1 MEVGGNVKVQI
12 QWRPRGSSALQ
23 MVVGWIAVL
32 IAGSGTLS
40 ADLRPVALRCEYHQ
54 DPRGLDERRPR
65 LSWRVESDRRGEVQT
80 AYRIQVARSLAELE
94 AGTPGLWDSGKV
106 EDGETLGHAY
116 GGLTLESR
124 QECHWRVQ
132 VWDREDAA
140 SGWSEPAR
148 WSMGLLEA
156 EDWTADWISYD
167 DATPL
172 HTNRAELYLPPA
184 RYYRKAF
191 EAAPRVRR
199 ATVYATALGIYE
211 LHVNGRRVGDAYFT
225 PGWSDYRLRAY
236 YNTLDV
242 TGLVRSGANVIGAI
256 VAEGW
261 YSGYVG
267 YGLLVGYGPNRVGRY
282 FYGKTPAVRLQLEL
296 EYDDGSRVVVGTDPS
311 WQTSGDG
318 PIREADLIMGETYD
332 ARMEQPGW
340 AEPMFAAG
348 GWARAVSAS
357 ALGECRAVFSDT
369 MGDREVDL
377 GFEAP
382 GRLQA
387 YPGPPIR
394 VTEELAAREMTE
406 PEPGVY
412 IFNLR
417 QNIAGIIRLRV
428 QGSRGMRVQIRYGEM
443 LHPDGRLMTEN
454 LRRARA
460 TDYYVLRGD
469 PEGEEWSPRFTYH
482 GFQYVELTGLEDRP
496 GLEAV
501 TGLVMHSDTPLTSR
515 FECSDPLV
523 NQIYRNVVWTQRGN
537 FVEIPTDCPQRDERL
552 GWMGD
557 AQIYARAATFNADVA
572 SFFTK
577 WMDDVQEAQRSFGAY
592 PDYAPYPM
600 AHGTPRKT
608 FGTAWMDAGIICPWT
623 MWQVYGDRRMIER
636 HYDSMQR
643 FMEFRMATSPEF
655 LGVSIGNP
663 WGDWLALGE
672 STPVEYVDVCYYA
685 YTARL
690 MAEMAGAIGREVDAG
705 NYRELFETIRG
716 AFGKKYVRGDGEL
729 SVDTQSAYA
738 LALFVGLLPDEVA
751 GQAAGRLAGKVETNG
766 GRMATGF
773 LGTRPLLPVLSAH
786 GHHDLA
792 LRLLQSREFPSWGY
806 EVVNGATTIWERW
819 DSYTREEAFGR
830 HNAAMNSFSHYAFG
844 AVCEWLFQGLAG
856 IDTDGPGYR
865 HILIRPGPPVRA
877 ASGVNPPLDWV
888 RAEYDSIRGTIV
900 SEWRQAAGFELSVRI
915 PANTTATVLL
925 PTRSEDQVWV
935 DGIELSRATE
945 VRPSGLSDGRVGVE
959 VGSGEYRFTVR

>member
-32 IAGSGTLS
+32 IAGGGALM

-116 GGLTLESR
+116 GGLALESR
-124 QECHWRVQ
+124 QECYWRVQ

-332 ARMEQPGW
+332 ARMAQPGW
-340 AEPMFAAG
+340 AEPRFAAG

-387 YPGPPIR
+387 YPGPAIR
-394 VTEELAAREMTE
+394 VTAELGAREMTE

-412 IFNLR
+412 IFNLG

-428 QGSRGMRVQIRYGEM
+428 QGPSGMRVQIRYGEM

-469 PEGEEWSPRFTYH
+469 PEGEVWSPRFTYH
-482 GFQYVELTGLEDRP
+482 GFQYVELRDWRIDP
-496 GLEAV
+496 G
-501 TGLVMHSDTPLTSR
+501 
-515 FECSDPLV
+515 
-523 NQIYRNVVWTQRGN
+523 W
-537 FVEIPTDCPQRDERL
+537 
-552 GWMGD
+552 
-557 AQIYARAATFNADVA
+557 
-572 SFFTK
+572 
-577 WMDDVQEAQRSFGAY
+577 
-592 PDYAPYPM
+592 
-600 AHGTPRKT
+600 
-608 FGTAWMDAGIICPWT
+608 
-623 MWQVYGDRRMIER
+623 RR
-636 HYDSMQR
+636 
-643 FMEFRMATSPEF
+643 
-655 LGVSIGNP
+655 
-663 WGDWLALGE
+663 
-672 STPVEYVDVCYYA
+672 
-685 YTARL
+685 
-690 MAEMAGAIGREVDAG
+690 
-705 NYRELFETIRG
+705 
-716 AFGKKYVRGDGEL
+716 
-729 SVDTQSAYA
+729 
-738 LALFVGLLPDEVA
+738 
-751 GQAAGRLAGKVETNG
+751 
-766 GRMATGF
+766 
-773 LGTRPLLPVLSAH
+773 
-786 GHHDLA
+786 
-792 LRLLQSREFPSWGY
+792 
-806 EVVNGATTIWERW
+806 
-819 DSYTREEAFGR
+819 
-830 HNAAMNSFSHYAFG
+830 
-844 AVCEWLFQGLAG
+844 
-856 IDTDGPGYR
+856 
-865 HILIRPGPPVRA
+865 
-877 ASGVNPPLDWV
+877 
-888 RAEYDSIRGTIV
+888 
-900 SEWRQAAGFELSVRI
+900 
-915 PANTTATVLL
+915 
-925 PTRSEDQVWV
+925 
-935 DGIELSRATE
+935 
-945 VRPSGLSDGRVGVE
+945 
-959 VGSGEYRFTVR
+959 